1 MKLAIGQDAVVPAS
15 GHRRRLPVPGQ
26 QRSVRA

>member
-1 MKLAIGQDAVVPAS
+1 MKLAIGQDAGMPAS

-26 QRSVRA
+26 LRSTRA

>member
-1 MKLAIGQDAVVPAS
+1 MKLAIGQNAVVPAF

-26 QRSVRA
+26 PRSACA